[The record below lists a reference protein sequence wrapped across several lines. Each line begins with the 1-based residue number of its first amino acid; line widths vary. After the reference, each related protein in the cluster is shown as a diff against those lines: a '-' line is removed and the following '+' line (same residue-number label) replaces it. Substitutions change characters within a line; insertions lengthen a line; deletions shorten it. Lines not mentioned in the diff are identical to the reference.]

1 MARVMV
7 PQMPRRYNHNPRGGS
22 ATAVVTMR
30 AQNPFETQLAGP
42 EGLRRVR
49 GMRLAGMGYWG
60 MGDST
65 DQSGMITDVD
75 FSSVTAPVTAAD
87 VSPMSFGLPS
97 STPAPAFN
105 MLAPAPQPMP
115 STNLPSYLT
124 PQGQQALAMQT
135 PAAAAATDWSAPST
149 YGVPLTTPLP
159 ITGPATPVPT
169 TGGAS
174 ILASPGTS
182 PLATTGSSPV
192 SAPNAAT
199 AQPTSGGFNWS
210 ALTSGLITG
219 AQGVATPFIAAKYGA
234 KTAAAAAAAGKPGAP
249 GVLLPAKPMSSTTK
263 YLLIGG
269 GLLAVGLV
277 VVLAMRKSS

>member
-49 GMRLAGMGYWG
+49 GVRLAGMGYWG
-60 MGDST
+60 MGD
-65 DQSGMITDVD
+65 DP
-75 FSSVTAPVTAAD
+75 APIPNIPDASDAY
-87 VSPMSFGLPS
+87 SFGLPS
-97 STPAPAFN
+97 TTDPSAAFN

-159 ITGPATPVPT
+159 ITGGNPPVPT

-182 PLATTGSSPV
+182 PLATTGSTPV

-199 AQPTSGGFNWS
+199 AQPTSGGFPWA